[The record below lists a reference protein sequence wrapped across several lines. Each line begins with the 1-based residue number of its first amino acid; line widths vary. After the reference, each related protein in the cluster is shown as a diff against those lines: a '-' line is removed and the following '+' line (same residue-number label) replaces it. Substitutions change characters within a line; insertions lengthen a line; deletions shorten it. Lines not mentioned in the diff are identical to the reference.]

1 MTTFALFEF
10 DKLFVDASFV
20 LDTDVFCWEKCI
32 DHTFVNYP
40 IWKSRILHVGAR
52 QI

>member
-20 LDTDVFCWEKCI
+20 LDTDVFCWGEMYWPHI
-32 DHTFVNYP
+32 RELSNLEVQN
-40 IWKSRILHVGAR
+40 IAR
-52 QI
+52 WS